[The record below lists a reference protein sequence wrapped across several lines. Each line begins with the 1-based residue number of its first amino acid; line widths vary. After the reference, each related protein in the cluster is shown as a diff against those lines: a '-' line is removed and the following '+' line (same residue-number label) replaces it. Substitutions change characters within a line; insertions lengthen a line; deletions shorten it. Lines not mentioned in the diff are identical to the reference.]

1 MSRLTTLYRSTLGKK
16 AIVAV
21 TGIMLFG
28 FVVMHMIGNLKTL
41 TGNDAEGIPHIDT
54 YAHFLRTMGAPI
66 LPETFALWGARI
78 ILLIALVLHLVIVAQ
93 LTLQNY
99 AARPIPYTRKVYV
112 QTTITARSML
122 VSGILLLVFIVLHIL
137 HFTTGTI
144 DITPIVPKTVYANL
158 YYAFSEWYIAFFYV
172 LAMGVLGLHVY
183 HGVWS
188 LFLTLGL
195 DNPDR
200 NRGLLRMA
208 AASAIILVLG
218 FCSVPVLIQF
228 RFLPAPTQVST
239 PIDELAGGH

>member
-122 VSGILLLVFIVLHIL
+122 VSGILLLVFIVLHII

-144 DITPIVPKTVYANL
+144 DITPIVPKTV
-158 YYAFSEWYIAFFYV
+158 
-172 LAMGVLGLHVY
+172 
-183 HGVWS
+183 
-188 LFLTLGL
+188 
-195 DNPDR
+195 
-200 NRGLLRMA
+200 
-208 AASAIILVLG
+208 
-218 FCSVPVLIQF
+218 
-228 RFLPAPTQVST
+228 
-239 PIDELAGGH
+239 